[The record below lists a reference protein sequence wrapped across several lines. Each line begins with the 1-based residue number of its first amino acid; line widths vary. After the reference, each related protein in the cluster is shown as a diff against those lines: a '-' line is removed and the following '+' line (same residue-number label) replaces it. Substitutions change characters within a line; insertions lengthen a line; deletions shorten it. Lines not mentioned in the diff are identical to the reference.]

1 MDAAEES
8 DEDTSDED
16 DEDDDDHDEEDVEG
30 EGEEAANKISV
41 SEEIQNAVKGIDNA
55 FKEVDMYAI
64 PHPGKKVAKSSEAH
78 QLRVKGTYAHPQKI

>member
-1 MDAAEES
+1 M
-8 DEDTSDED
+8 
-16 DEDDDDHDEEDVEG
+16 EG

-41 SEEIQNAVKGIDNA
+41 SEEIQNGIDNA